1 MEDKNGNSREISWRE
16 TSSQET
22 GNRERSSQEMNGRE
36 SDENPGA
43 DQENSVHCKK
53 PDTNHEICVLCGKP
67 TGILR
72 DRDIS
77 LRDCYVEGAGQLC
90 RDCYFKVYGGSKRIG
105 LQ

>member
-16 TSSQET
+16 TRSSET
-22 GNRERSSQEMNGRE
+22 GSRE
-36 SDENPGA
+36 SDEKTDT
-43 DQENSVHCKK
+43 DQ
-53 PDTNHEICVLCGKP
+53 EICVLCGKP
-67 TGILR
+67 AGIPR

-90 RDCYFKVYGGSKRIG
+90 RDCYFKVYGGPKGIG